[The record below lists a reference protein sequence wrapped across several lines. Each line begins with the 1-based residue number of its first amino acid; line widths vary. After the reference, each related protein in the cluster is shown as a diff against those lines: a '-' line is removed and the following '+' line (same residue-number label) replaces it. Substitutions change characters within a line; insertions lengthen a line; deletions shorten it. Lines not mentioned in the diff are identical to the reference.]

1 MESTNEKKP
10 INVLAEYL
18 TDWIHQNTDEAAPFD
33 SFESIRNRR
42 IEQKDVERWIFNCNY
57 LYYRFGNYI
66 FDNTDFYSTAA
77 DDNTVLKLLD
87 FLDENFKS
95 IKDSNPLNLRS
106 KQDQAVIIEFLKDWP
121 PLVKS
126 SRNTLKK
133 LERALN
139 AFRDMYADDDVAQR
153 IADDF
158 FAEMSA
164 EAQFYAGFAHSNAQ
178 AASIR
183 CCKELIPLWCVKEI
197 NPLYTLL
204 IWEDEQA
211 IADLSNLINESF
223 AHYGY
228 PAAEGNYQRNSYIQS
243 VKYAQTDY
251 LDSLMDSDDD
261 TELKALSIPEIY
273 RVLDEENFSLSSV
286 CSSFEVPAWLLGKSQ
301 LIWNIIGC
309 AIFGPKEIVTTTESE
324 QTHTRA
330 RHPLYHEGINEER
343 DGMHGEVILR
353 RLYQNRG
360 PEMVGRLVIDDIRQD
375 FLWRVIGG
383 YYDENAALPPSLF
396 RTQYEDLRGMFIATQ
411 GYDDLGFVTEGDGD
425 SRYHAELSV
434 RVDEN
439 GKRWLILVDLGSKN
453 GTYVVRNRNDSLRY
467 YVLRSKGHINVD
479 DWATAH
485 DVDASLAEVVD
496 EFVLQRGDLVH
507 LCGSYFE
514 VL

>member
-33 SFESIRNRR
+33 SFEGVRNRR

-66 FDNTDFYSTAA
+66 FDNTSFYSTSAHS
-77 DDNTVLKLLD
+77 NKVIELLD
-87 FLDENFKS
+87 LLDENFKS

-133 LERALN
+133 LERALQ
-139 AFRDMYADDDVAQR
+139 AFRKVYAGNDEALR

-183 CCKELIPLWCVKEI
+183 CCKELIPLWCIKEI

-204 IWEDEQA
+204 IWEDDKA
-211 IADLSNLINESF
+211 ITELSDLINESF
-223 AHYGY
+223 ARDGY
-228 PAAEGNYQRNSYIQS
+228 PAVEGNYQHDSYAQS
-243 VKYAQTDY
+243 VKFVQTDY
-251 LDSLMDSDDD
+251 LDALMDSDDD
-261 TELKALSIPEIY
+261 MGLKALSIPEIY
-273 RVLDEENFSLSSV
+273 QILDEENFSLTGA
-286 CSSFEVPAWLLGKSQ
+286 CSSFEIPSWLLGKAQ
-301 LIWNIIGC
+301 LIWNIVGC
-309 AIFGPKEIVTTTESE
+309 AIFGPKEVVMTTESE
-324 QTHTRA
+324 QTYTRT

-360 PEMVGRLVIDDIRQD
+360 PEMVGRLVIDDIHQD

-396 RTQYEDLRGMFIATQ
+396 RTQYENLRGIFIATQ

-453 GTYVVRNRNDSLRY
+453 GTYIVRNRDDSLRY
-467 YVLRSKGHINVD
+467 YVLRNGGHIDVG
-479 DWATAH
+479 DWATSH
-485 DVDASLAEVVD
+485 DVDASSVEVVD
-496 EFVLQRGDLVH
+496 EFVLKRGDFVH
-507 LCGSYFE
+507 LCGSLFE